1 MIRLL
6 ESRGIYLDSET
17 LLPGFYVLTGMLMA
31 YVFNFFRSCYQEWIS
46 AQKNSIRDPLSQDEV
61 PKHIAIIMDGNRR
74 FGREKYNN
82 ALQGHWAG
90 GQTLVNFTQWAM
102 QEGVRELTVY
112 AFSTENWSRN
122 PVEVSPS

>member
-1 MIRLL
+1 MELIFIGMIRLL

-74 FGREKYNN
+74 FARDRGMEVAIGHRLGYDKLEEVN
-82 ALQGHWAG
+82 AHRG
-90 GQTLVNFTQWAM
+90 
-102 QEGVRELTVY
+102 
-112 AFSTENWSRN
+112 
-122 PVEVSPS
+122 